1 MAALTQAAAQAPRA
15 AFAGGRPATGGGTGG
30 AGRA

>member
-1 MAALTQAAAQAPRA
+1 MAALTQAAAQVPRA
-15 AFAGGRPATGGGTGG
+15 AFAGGRLTTGGDTGG

>member
-1 MAALTQAAAQAPRA
+1 MAALTQAAAQGPRA
-15 AFAGGRPATGGGTGG
+15 AFAGGHLNTGGDTGG